1 MFAKFFKPRWQHN
14 KATVRIR
21 AVHRLSPGN
30 TEHREV
36 LARLARQD
44 QSVDVR
50 LAAVEKIAAPDLLSD
65 ILAHDEDPD
74 IRRSVA
80 KRICEII
87 LDPGYTYSQQH
98 ECISCLQDEN
108 MLAHIALNSE
118 NSKLQQQAIQ
128 RINDQHSLISVI
140 VNGNCTQLRQ
150 LAAEK
155 LESSELLEQAAKA
168 IRGRDKTVYRI
179 IRNKQQQQQEQAR
192 QQEQLLL
199 RKEELLCSLEQL
211 SRTAYFPLYSAKLEA
226 LSLQWKALT
235 DAHDA
240 SMDQRYK
247 DLVECCQ
254 STLRAEQIKNEQQQ
268 AEQQKIH
275 SQTLQ
280 QTALRQKLED
290 TVNRCASLIAG
301 ELFGKA
307 DLDAEQSCW
316 DNNCTELQEIDAT
329 KASALIKP
337 LKQRFDHYQQAGRTW
352 LQHQQAIIALLD
364 AEQPEAAEKPLLL
377 SQLEQIDRFTEQ
389 LNWPDDVKS
398 PEPLQNLKQQ
408 RETLVQQ
415 INLLKREQQ
424 HSNQDLSELLNQL
437 EQQIDA
443 GQIKRASQLE
453 QKAEAQ
459 FSELNGTLPKSL
471 QQRYKGLLARL
482 IELKNWQ
489 GFAVSA
495 KKEELCEAMEALIG
509 STTEPPLLAKQINA
523 LQLQW
528 KALDSGDPL
537 HSHKVWQRFKAASD
551 QAYSPCE
558 QYFRVQKQQRTD
570 NLKKRINLAAE
581 LSNFLEQVDWEQA
594 DWSLIEQVSRTAK
607 REWKEYAP
615 VDRTPGRQVQTEFN
629 ALLKQIDHK
638 ISAHRDQ
645 VAGEKKALLEQ
656 AEQLL
661 LEDNISTAAADIKRL
676 QKRWKEVGNT
686 FHSVERE
693 LWPAFRHACNLVF
706 EKLNQQQKIHKPA
719 HSTTEKNDSLAL
731 VDSPAYQALLSRI
744 ALCDQLENFIQD
756 GTLDQLALDEI
767 EAAWAQCGA
776 VDNDFGPR
784 INARYERLL
793 AYISGE
799 IEIEDL
805 LAITEKSLRQLCI
818 RLEILLGLESP
829 EQDQSLRMEYQMD
842 RLQQALEQRQTST
855 DNNDLKQLEL
865 EWQCQPLTLQHEA
878 LQIRFYSNLQQVS

>member
-65 ILAHDEDPD
+65 ILAHDMDPD

-87 LDPGYTYSQQH
+87 LDPGYTYSQQY

-118 NSKLQQQAIQ
+118 NSELQQQAIR
-128 RINDQHSLISVI
+128 RINDQHSLVSVV

-150 LAAEK
+150 LAADK
-155 LESSELLEQAAKA
+155 LESPELLEQAAKA

-192 QQEQLLL
+192 QQEQQLL

-211 SRTAYFPLYSAKLEA
+211 SRTAYFPLYSAKLDA
-226 LSLQWKALT
+226 LCQQWATLAEIA
-235 DAHDA
+235 DAT
-240 SMDQRYK
+240 MDQRYAE
-247 DLVECCQ
+247 LVEGCQ
-254 STLRAEQIKNEQQQ
+254 KAIDAEQVKHEQQQ
-268 AEQQKIH
+268 AEQRKVH
-275 SQTLQ
+275 SEALQ

-290 TVNRCASLIAG
+290 AVKRCASLITG
-301 ELFGKA
+301 ELFCKA
-307 DLDAEQSCW
+307 DLDAEQECW
-316 DNNCTELQEIDAT
+316 DNTCTQLHDINKN
-329 KASALIKP
+329 KASSLIKP
-337 LKQRFDHYQQAGRTW
+337 LKQRFEHYQQAGRAW
-352 LQHQQAIIALLD
+352 LQQQPAIITLLD
-364 AEQPEAAEKPLLL
+364 AELPDTAEKPLLQD
-377 SQLEQIDRFTEQ
+377 QLEQIDRFTKQ
-389 LNWPDDVKS
+389 LNWPNDIKS
-398 PEPLQNLKQQ
+398 PEPLQSLNQ
-408 RETLVQQ
+408 RRESILQQ
-415 INLLKREQQ
+415 INRLKREQQ
-424 HSNQDLSELLNQL
+424 HSNQDLSELLDQL
-437 EQQIDA
+437 EQQIEA

-453 QKAEAQ
+453 QKAETQ
-459 FSELNGTLPKSL
+459 FDELNGTMPKSL
-471 QQRYKGLLARL
+471 QQRYKGLTARL
-482 IELKNWQ
+482 SELKNWQ
-489 GFAVSA
+489 GFAVST

-509 STTEPPLLAKQINA
+509 SIEEPPHLAKQINA

-528 KALDSGDPL
+528 KALDSDDPL
-537 HSHKVWQRFKAASD
+537 HSHKAWQRFKAASD
-551 QAYSPCE
+551 QAYAPCE
-558 QYFRVQKQQRTD
+558 QYFRQQKQQRTD
-570 NLKKRINLAAE
+570 NLNKRIKLAAE
-581 LSNFLEQVDWEQA
+581 LSHFLEQLDWQQA

-645 VAGEKKALLEQ
+645 VASEKKALLEQ

-661 LEDNISTAAADIKRL
+661 LEDDIAAAATDIKKL
-676 QKRWKEVGNT
+676 QKRWKEAGNT
-686 FHSVERE
+686 FHSLEQA
-693 LWPAFRHACNLVF
+693 LWPAFRKACNLVF
-706 EKLNQQQKIHKPA
+706 EKLNQEQQNNKQA
-719 HSTTEKNDSLAL
+719 HSTTETQPLPLA
-731 VDSPAYQALLSRI
+731 DNSSYQALLSRI
-744 ALCDQLENFIQD
+744 ELCDQLEHFIQD
-756 GTLDQLALDEI
+756 GTLDQLALDDI
-767 EAAWAQCGA
+767 EATWAKCGP
-776 VDNDFGPR
+776 VNDDFGPR

-793 AYISGE
+793 AFISGE
-799 IEIEDL
+799 IEIEEL
-805 LAITEKSLRQLCI
+805 LKITEKSLRQLCI

-855 DNNDLKQLEL
+855 DNSDLKRLEL

-878 LQIRFYSNLQQVS
+878 LQIRFYSNLQQAI